1 MPRRVVVRAE
11 QEETVPES
19 YLIRLGGWTLE
30 RYLAEAPEDALWE
43 FVRGEVIVHS
53 PATAEHQDLVR
64 FLLRLLDGYCE
75 QRQWGRAHQGPAALQ
90 ILPEVIREPDVFVLP
105 PEELER
111 ARGVPL
117 PVRPALIVEV
127 ISPST
132 RTLDLEEKARDY
144 EQAGIPEYWA
154 VDREHR
160 ILWVHRWSETGY
172 KIQPAMAGL
181 LESVAVPGFRLRV
194 EWLWRDPL
202 PRVDLCLREIPEPNI
217 D

>member
-11 QEETVPES
+11 QEKTVPES

-144 EQAGIPEYWA
+144 EQAGIPEY
-154 VDREHR
+154 
-160 ILWVHRWSETGY
+160 
-172 KIQPAMAGL
+172 
-181 LESVAVPGFRLRV
+181 
-194 EWLWRDPL
+194 
-202 PRVDLCLREIPEPNI
+202 
-217 D
+217 